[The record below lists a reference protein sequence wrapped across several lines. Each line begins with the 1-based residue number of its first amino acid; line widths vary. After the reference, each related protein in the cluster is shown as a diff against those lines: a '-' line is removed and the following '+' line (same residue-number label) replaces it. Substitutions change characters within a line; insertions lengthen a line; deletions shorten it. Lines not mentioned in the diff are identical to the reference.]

1 MATEHE
7 AWIERARS
15 VPIVQEIER
24 RGIMLKRSGSERIGP
39 CPNCGGTD
47 RFSINTI
54 KGVFNCR
61 GCNTGGDVIDLVIF
75 LDHCGFEEACETL
88 THEPKPNGHDGD
100 GNVHRIKR
108 EVAWFP
114 YEDENEELSFQVVKY
129 EPKDFR
135 QRRPDGKGGWTWST
149 KGLRP

>member
-1 MATEHE
+1 
-7 AWIERARS
+7 
-15 VPIVQEIER
+15 
-24 RGIMLKRSGSERIGP
+24 RIGP

-47 RFSINTI
+47 RFSINTV
-54 KGVFNCR
+54 KGLFNCR
-61 GCNTGGDVIDLVIF
+61 GCNTVGDVIDLVIF

-88 THEPKPNGHDGD
+88 THEPKPNGHDGN
-100 GNVHRIKR
+100 GNVHRITR
-108 EVAWFP
+108 EIAWFP

-149 KGLRP
+149 KGLRPIPYRLPQLIEALAHQRVVFIVEGEKDVETLR